1 MSPFSIRST
10 LMLVL
15 IVGGTSSIYVFL
27 GLNLMIVLI
36 VMGLACLL
44 YVPFAKRYGWGN
56 EGRLTRHLSRPP
68 FEDQS
73 RKSS

>member
-1 MSPFSIRST
+1 
-10 LMLVL
+10 MLVL

-27 GLNLMIVLI
+27 GLNLILVLI
-36 VMGLACLL
+36 ALGLACLL

-68 FEDQS
+68 FEDDS
-73 RKSS
+73 RKSN

>member
-1 MSPFSIRST
+1 MSPFSMRST
-10 LMLVL
+10 VLLLL

-27 GLNLMIVLI
+27 GLNLIMVLI
-36 VMGLACLL
+36 ALGLACLL

-68 FEDQS
+68 FEDES
-73 RKSS
+73 RKAN